1 MTRRVGAPTGAPPR
15 EGANIVDIPDVAQFE
30 RHHRT
35 PHVKPVVQ
43 VQEWRVRMAETTGR
57 RCTGCGMEI
66 RCGQWY
72 VRVVRADDSL
82 EMYHYPHFWEEFGV
96 AAS

>member
-1 MTRRVGAPTGAPPR
+1 V
-15 EGANIVDIPDVAQFE
+15 NIPDVAQFA

-35 PHVKPVVQ
+35 PQARPLVH

-57 RCTGCGMEI
+57 SCTGCGMKI
-66 RCGQWY
+66 HRGQWY
-72 VRVVRADDSL
+72 VRVVRADDTL
-82 EMYHYPHFWEEFGV
+82 EMYHYSHFWEEFGV